1 MYYRYENKRLE
12 CEKQRESLA
21 TFRGGGDSTIKDYAV
36 ENSILQ
42 YKLEKAEKQLMAA
55 YVVTI
60 VSPCT
65 TCIHAY
71 DVNNNMKIQHHAA

>member
-1 MYYRYENKRLE
+1 MYCRYENKRLE
-12 CEKQRESLA
+12 CEKQKESLA
-21 TFRGGGDSTIKDYAV
+21 TFRGGGDSAIKDYAV

-60 VSPCT
+60 VSFMSHMYIT
-65 TCIHAY
+65 Y
-71 DVNNNMKIQHHAA
+71 NMTSQII